1 MEAVAAPRTRTQW
14 TFAQW
19 AIVVVAA
26 LQILW
31 ATAGLIAEPS
41 FHFGEGAP
49 TQVVLGVDFNG
60 VHALSGY
67 LLFGPAFFFAMR
79 PRWAVLYAVFV
90 AGALIVT
97 GIWAAL
103 STSPAGIFAFP
114 DNTADAILH
123 ISTGVVFAAIAA
135 IQLGLDQASDE
146 SAAARPIDV

>member
-1 MEAVAAPRTRTQW
+1 MEAIAALRTRW

-19 AIVVVAA
+19 GIVVLAG
-26 LQILW
+26 LQIAW

-41 FHFGEGAP
+41 FHFGEDAP

-67 LLFGPAFFFAMR
+67 LLFGPAFFFALR

-90 AGALIVT
+90 AAALIVT
-97 GIWAAL
+97 GIWAAF

-114 DNTADAILH
+114 DNGADAALH
-123 ISTGVVFAAIAA
+123 ITTGVLFAAVAA
-135 IQLGLDQASDE
+135 IQFGLD
-146 SAAARPIDV
+146 RGNNT

>member
-1 MEAVAAPRTRTQW
+1 MEAIAASRTQW

-26 LQILW
+26 LQIAW

-41 FHFGEGAP
+41 FQFGEDAP

-67 LLFGPAFFFAMR
+67 LLFGPAFICALR
-79 PRWAVLYAVFV
+79 ARWALLYAIAAAV
-90 AGALIVT
+90 ALIST
-97 GIWAAL
+97 GIWAAF

-123 ISTGVVFAAIAA
+123 VATGTVFAVIAA
-135 IQLGLDQASDE
+135 IQLGLDRKPVE
-146 SAAARPIDV
+146 AR

>member
-1 MEAVAAPRTRTQW
+1 MEAVAAPRTQW

-26 LQILW
+26 LQIIW
-31 ATAGLIAEPS
+31 ATAGMIAEPS
-41 FHFGEGAP
+41 FQFGEGAP

-67 LLFGPAFFFAMR
+67 LLFGPAFLCALR
-79 PRWAVLYAVFV
+79 ARWAVLYAVVV
-90 AGALIVT
+90 AAALIST
-97 GIWAAL
+97 GIWAAF

-123 ISTGVVFAAIAA
+123 IGTGVLFAAIAA
-135 IQLGLDQASDE
+135 VQMGLDQ
-146 SAAARPIDV
+146 RT

>member
-1 MEAVAAPRTRTQW
+1 MEAVAAPRSTQW

-26 LQILW
+26 LQVVW

-41 FHFGEGAP
+41 FQFGEDAP
-49 TQVVLGVDFNG
+49 TEVVLGVDFNG

-67 LLFGPAFFFAMR
+67 LLFGPAFFFALR
-79 PRWAVLYAVFV
+79 PRWAVLYAV
-90 AGALIVT
+90 GAAVVLIST
-97 GIWAAL
+97 GIWAAF

-123 ISTGVVFAAIAA
+123 IATGTIFAVIAA
-135 IQLGLDQASDE
+135 IQLGLDRQAPSN
-146 SAAARPIDV
+146 A